1 MEPELDCDAEAAR
14 LESEELENEVGID
27 EMGLEVADGGG
38 RLDSTA
44 RVTGGD
50 ALPRVA
56 DGCGRVAPDA
66 RSSVPCYTYKGGSS
80 ITIDHDRSRSIRTGG
95 LGRLQMVPLRE
106 PGRALPH
113 VGLDSRAALS
123 ARSVDRSTHHHH
135 PHRQHSTRFEPIWG
149 F

>member
-66 RSSVPCYTYKGGSS
+66 RSSVPCYTYKGGRFDHDRSRS
-80 ITIDHDRSRSIRTGG
+80 ITIDHDRYVREGWVDCRWCRCGSRGERCPTSGST
-95 LGRLQMVPLRE
+95 LAQPCL
-106 PGRALPH
+106 
-113 VGLDSRAALS
+113 LDR
-123 ARSVDRSTHHHH
+123 
-135 PHRQHSTRFEPIWG
+135 
-149 F
+149 